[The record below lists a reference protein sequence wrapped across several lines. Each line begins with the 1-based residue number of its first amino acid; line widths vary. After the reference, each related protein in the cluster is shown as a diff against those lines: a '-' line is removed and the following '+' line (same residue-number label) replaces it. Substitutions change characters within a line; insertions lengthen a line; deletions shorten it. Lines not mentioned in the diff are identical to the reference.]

1 MGFLP
6 APVERKGAVCRR
18 AERRRVDASG
28 QLAGQITGLQVS
40 LLFQN
45 GPQGVHPLQRGSV
58 FLLPAGLPPP
68 AVEAQ
73 AVVGVVDDPA
83 EGVAPAGKRIVHS
96 VHRLGQRGKALGHC
110 FQPGGGG
117 RKPGRFLGRR
127 GGLRHRCQPMFW
139 EKGGGRKAQ
148 PGAEEQGQSRAGG
161 GNTEHPQHT
170 PARTGGKGLSPPPG
184 GQQDRG
190 RRAAAEPHRRR
201 GKGRVCCAERG
212 PGEGSKGQRGLFLPT
227 AAEGGI
233 HHGAGRYPK
242 AEGAEAQPAQRR
254 RHGRSGQQG
263 AKTGLFGWEALQRI
277 AEAARQQGICPAEE
291 HQREACPAGPQRK
304 ADTSQ
309 HQRPAPGQKCRA
321 EPAGPEPSGGHGR
334 PHSAEQAEAV
344 QRKCPEPVEQDAQ
357 RSSGCAGGKAVRRQA
372 QCQPQPKGE
381 QGPVENG
388 PAPGKPQRK
397 GPALPQGRA
406 YRRPGGQRGGNR
418 LLRVQFCGFRHEKI
432 PAFRR
437 GSFAMFCFP
446 RPLHI
451 L

>member
-1 MGFLP
+1 
-6 APVERKGAVCRR
+6 
-18 AERRRVDASG
+18 
-28 QLAGQITGLQVS
+28 
-40 LLFQN
+40 
-45 GPQGVHPLQRGSV
+45 
-58 FLLPAGLPPP
+58 
-68 AVEAQ
+68 
-73 AVVGVVDDPA
+73 
-83 EGVAPAGKRIVHS
+83 
-96 VHRLGQRGKALGHC
+96 
-110 FQPGGGG
+110 
-117 RKPGRFLGRR
+117 
-127 GGLRHRCQPMFW
+127 MFW

-170 PARTGGKGLSPPPG
+170 PARTGGKGLGPPPG
-184 GQQDRG
+184 GQQDRC
-190 RRAAAEPHRRR
+190 RRAAAEPHCGR
-201 GKGRVCCAERG
+201 GKGRVCGAERG
-212 PGEGSKGQRGLFLPT
+212 SGEGREGQRGLFLT
-227 AAEGGI
+227 TTAEGGI
-233 HHGAGRYPK
+233 HHGTGRYPK
-242 AEGAEAQPAQRR
+242 AEGAEAQPAQCRC
-254 RHGRSGQQG
+254 HGRSGQQG
-263 AKTGLFGWEALQRI
+263 AKTGLFGWEALQCI

-291 HQREACPAGPQRK
+291 YQREACPAGPQRK

-334 PHSAEQAEAV
+334 PHGAEQAEAV

-388 PAPGKPQRK
+388 PAPGKAQRK
-397 GPALPQGRA
+397 GPALPQGRT